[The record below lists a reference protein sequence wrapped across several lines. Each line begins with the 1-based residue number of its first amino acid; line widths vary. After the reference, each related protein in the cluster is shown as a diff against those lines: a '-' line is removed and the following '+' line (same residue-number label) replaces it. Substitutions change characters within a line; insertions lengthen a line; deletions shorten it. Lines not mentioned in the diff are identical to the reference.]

1 MLQSFDC
8 ITCCM
13 SDRCN
18 GGRGLYSYITAY
30 VTEISLLQHAGPRSV
45 APSGC
50 SHDQRC
56 KEELC
61 DVSLLEWQII
71 WFRKGMN

>member
-8 ITCCM
+8 IMCCM
-13 SDRCN
+13 SDRCD
-18 GGRGLYSYITAY
+18 GGGGLQSDITAY
-30 VTEISLLQHAGPRSV
+30 VAEIPLLQHAGPRSV

-50 SHDQRC
+50 SHGQRR
-56 KEELC
+56 KEELR
-61 DVSLLEWQII
+61 DLRLLERQIF

>member
-8 ITCCM
+8 IICCM

-30 VTEISLLQHAGPRSV
+30 LTEIPLCQHADPRSV
-45 APSGC
+45 APFGC
-50 SHDQRC
+50 SHGQRF

-61 DVSLLEWQII
+61 DVSLL
-71 WFRKGMN
+71 